1 MSKTMLKFFAIVILA
16 LVFMYAFSASYTS
29 DSVDNISY
37 VIALAVDENEGEQ
50 NLQVTFEFM
59 DTSTFSSESSSESKS
74 AIIDTINAT
83 SINSAIN
90 LLNAYIGKQVN
101 LSHCKVVVF
110 SDKIAQKGIS
120 AEVSELMN
128 NIQVRPSTNIII
140 CKGNA
145 LEYIQNSTSQLEK
158 ILTKYYDIFPNSSEY
173 TGYTS
178 NIMIGEFYNYLTTKE
193 CGNLAILGGL
203 NPTISPSNSSGN
215 PSNDSAD
222 GNSSGGSS
230 GESSGESS
238 SGGSSD
244 SSLGGDSSGES
255 SKGSSEKEKPK
266 EKPDNSNPLSQMISG
281 NAPILGE
288 RGTENIGLAVMKDGI
303 YIGDLT
309 AEDTLCHTLI
319 SGEVNSFLLTIN
331 NTEIYENYLD
341 IELYENM
348 SPKISVE
355 IENNNPKI
363 NVNIKLIG
371 RINGI
376 KDGIN
381 YSDEPSNLDLD
392 KISRVTEDTI
402 KRCITDY
409 LNKTSTEFKCDID
422 YFYNYAKRRFF
433 TVQDWKNYDWSSKYT
448 NSKFDVNVEAKVYY
462 SLLHSD

>member
-1 MSKTMLKFFAIVILA
+1 MSKNMLKFYAIVILV
-16 LVFMYAFSASYTS
+16 LLFMYAFSASYTS

-59 DTSTFSSESSSESKS
+59 DTSTFSSENSPDSKS
-74 AIIDTINAT
+74 AIIDTINAS

-101 LSHCKVVVF
+101 LSHCKVIVF
-110 SDKIAQKGIS
+110 SDKLAQKGIT

-145 LEYIQNSTSQLEK
+145 LKYIQNSSSQLEK

-178 NIMIGEFYNYLTTKE
+178 NIKIGEFYNYMTIKE

-215 PSNDSAD
+215 PSNT
-222 GNSSGGSS
+222 SSGGSTS
-230 GESSGESS
+230 
-238 SGGSSD
+238 
-244 SSLGGDSSGES
+244 
-255 SKGSSEKEKPK
+255 GSSEKSSSEENINEESQKSK
-266 EKPDNSNPLSQMISG
+266 EKPNNTTPLPKMISG

-288 RGTENIGLAVMKDGI
+288 RGTENIGLAVMKDGV
-303 YIGDLT
+303 YLGDLT
-309 AEDTLCHTLI
+309 AQDTLCHTLI

-331 NTEIYENYLD
+331 DTKTYENYLD
-341 IELYENM
+341 IELFENM

-355 IENNNPKI
+355 IENDIPKI
-363 NVNIKLIG
+363 SIEIKLVG

-376 KDGIN
+376 KNGIN
-381 YSDEPSNLDLD
+381 SSDEPTSLDLD
-392 KISRVTEDTI
+392 KISKATNQTLTSYIIE
-402 KRCITDY
+402 Y
-409 LNKTSTEFKCDID
+409 LEKTRTEFKCDID
-422 YFYNYAKRRFF
+422 YFFNYAKRKFF
-433 TVQDWKNYDWSSKYT
+433 TIQDWKKYDWSNKYK
-448 NSKFDVNVEAKVYY
+448 NCKFDVKIKSKVYY
-462 SLLHSD
+462 SLLHSN